1 MRGIAKLR
9 FGTDAATDQNK
20 PADAGVFTIW
30 TTAEPD
36 A

>member
-1 MRGIAKLR
+1 MRGIAKMR
-9 FGTDAATDQNK
+9 FGTDAGVDQNK

-30 TTAEPD
+30 TTAAPD